1 MRIEGVGGDDVGTRL
16 KIERMDFADEFR
28 ARQCQKVV
36 VALQT
41 GGEMSKNVSA
51 EVLLCQ
57 VFPLE
62 HGAHGTVKNE
72 DAPFEQSPSG
82 GGEKKIFQGM
92 RNSRGQCPVF

>member
-1 MRIEGVGGDDVGTRL
+1 
-16 KIERMDFADEFR
+16 MDFADEFR
-28 ARQCQKVV
+28 ARQRQKVV

-92 RNSRGQCPVF
+92 RNSRGAMPRFFDEDVRYDGVS